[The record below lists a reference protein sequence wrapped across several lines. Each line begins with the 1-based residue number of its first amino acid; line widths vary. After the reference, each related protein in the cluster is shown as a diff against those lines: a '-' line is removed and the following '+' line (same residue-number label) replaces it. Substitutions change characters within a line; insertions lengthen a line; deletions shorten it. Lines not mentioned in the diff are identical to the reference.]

1 MSDLEE
7 RRSVF
12 QWSLRRGSVDS
23 RLEALG
29 EGEDLLAKKLEA
41 GEGLNAEE
49 AQAIGESILMA
60 ALQLDSTKTKE
71 WEAALFK
78 AMRRTLRKTEL
89 SFAEVFASVLS
100 SAAQTAVS
108 DMRRHFIIL
117 AALEVIDAEIPAE
130 KDDDTEEEENEP
142 KPYVPSST
150 VKTCV
155 QLVGTQVQLLPAGS
169 KAQRSS
175 TLAVSDMLL
184 RKHSQLHSLLLELWL
199 LPATRCNVLGSGCF
213 LTLALVTG
221 ACTENSTVSCCKP
234 ALTALVAEYITTVIG
249 HKSPAKIPPAL
260 LKALAPFVRRL
271 NTSHW
276 GSVDGSGLQGA
287 LLRLLKKAPESGSLI
302 TRLLCAQVGPSI
314 LLDEFSATGGSAAC
328 LRMLKSD
335 SADTRANGKAALIT
349 LLLKLKE
356 KTAIDELV
364 RGCVDLIVKRTTS
377 SPAQRAEVAAV
388 LAAGGH
394 LCLGKEDTGAAV
406 CVLTAPTIVPFLLGA
421 TGGIA
426 KETDEL
432 TKVVLARAV
441 GPWLAGYTS
450 QEAKDLATKL
460 ILPALQ
466 GKHALSHLVALSSA
480 ATRPSVAFSS
490 LVLPLLPV
498 FEGYFKKPTPANRNE
513 CMLAL
518 FVLQRAADS
527 TVESDDAAAARTL
540 YNSESLRKVLA
551 QPSSFLTHIASF
563 GNDGSTGLEAAVS
576 EARSCCIG
584 NLPAT
589 PGAAATLAAL
599 CLHPSSTVRRLVYSA
614 CAKLQN
620 ASDEASAQLA
630 MELRALVVPTHPGQS
645 ANANINRIAAAGSA
659 IAAQLPSRLE
669 SSAPAQACAAAELL
683 LLAGRL
689 CNASQGVTADATKV
703 GLATRLAKTI
713 VLALADMAL
722 EVEELCAQNLCAAAA
737 LGATDTDAC
746 YAASTSLRALGCSEL
761 WQGTLEASARQ
772 LLLLLPAPSAAIA
785 AVKAE
790 EARLVL
796 DPVGAARDATAAAA
810 AAAGKG
816 AAVTVTNAD
825 RKKSA
830 PRKDRRG
837 LFGADVDGD
846 DDFAERVKAEKMTAQ
861 AEGAAAAE
869 QDALEAIQSKIA
881 TEGAAVAAL
890 RAQTRGLISAFSA
903 LIRGSLSIS
912 DVACEIAADLLPLL
926 QPLLASTLVGTEAM
940 ELVKLL
946 AASSLE
952 HPLSRVA
959 DDCCYALL
967 AVAQTERAV
976 VCVGMKVQLKVEAYQ
991 AERMLQLMDR
1001 SGPFVRVFRV
1011 AAAAAAS
1018 SSVSSAGFA
1027 FLFPLLEALLDLP
1040 SAIPECNNAFP
1051 IFSDCL
1057 PRGPNPYVGARH
1069 GRVLELCLRA
1079 VHRPRMD
1086 PKPEVVLL
1094 RLCGTQLE
1102 DTTPLHGEYGL
1113 LCEHAEVRGTTLR
1126 VLKAWLAALANVV
1139 PLRLPSAERKREL
1152 ALCLMIAQCDEVAAI
1167 AETGVAVW
1175 SNWLALSGGDGGL
1188 AAGSWQ
1194 APLIAMMR
1202 SGAAVKRERVA
1213 RAFAV
1218 GCQLHPCDAAAAQAA
1233 MVKLYEDS
1241 PAPAAAAASGRTNQ
1255 RNDDGKT
1262 IRRAAAEGLRALGA
1276 AGALANNDA
1285 AMAVLK
1291 FATTVGAIDQNED
1304 VRDCMVKAGVAV
1316 LDCYAKDVPALLKF
1330 LQAEMRPAK
1339 AGEDLDSFDYRHE
1352 AVVVLLGA
1360 AGKYAPADAPELV
1373 ESIVKSLVGAL
1384 RTPSEAVQTA
1394 VAGCIVP
1401 LVQRSKTAES
1411 TQVLLRQLLQDVLE
1425 AETYGERRGAAF
1437 GLAAFI
1443 KGMGIAVLKQNDVV
1457 AHLRENCEKGSVGAR
1472 QGALGAFER
1481 LSAQLGLLFE
1491 PYVVTII
1498 PVLLKS
1504 FSHSHDL
1511 VREAAQNT
1519 AKVIMGRLS
1528 AHGVKQVLA
1537 PILSSLPN
1545 EPAWKT
1551 RLESLRLLGTMAH
1564 CAPKQL
1570 ASCLPQIVPVI
1581 VDASNDTHPRVKEGA
1596 KIVMSDITTVIRN
1609 PEVSALSPILLGAL
1623 ADPASKTK
1631 AALEAL
1637 LNCEFM
1643 HAIDAPSLALLV
1655 PILGRALR
1663 DRTADLKRRSA
1674 AITGNMVT
1682 MVGDS
1687 KFLLPYLEQLMPG
1700 LKDCL
1705 LDPIPDVRATSA
1717 KAMGSLVGGV
1727 GEVAELL
1734 DIIPWLTLTLTTESS
1749 PVERSGAAQGLA
1761 ELCFALGE
1769 ARLASVLEQA
1779 LPMQNS
1785 QSYAAREGLL
1795 WLLSFLPSAM
1805 HNQFAPHIVT
1815 TLPVILEGLSDP
1827 VESVREV
1834 ALRAGQVMV
1843 STLGRSHT
1851 KQLLPALRKGIL
1863 DPDWRIRHA
1872 SVSLVGELLYLVG
1885 DAKPVAAGTQQAD
1898 DDEEEEESSNKSISK
1913 VYANI
1918 SAHLGGQITENI
1930 LATLYI
1936 VRHDVAGACRQSSVQ
1951 VWKSVVTN
1959 TPRVIM
1965 EVAGEMVLQ
1974 LVHQLSSECDDLRVM
1989 AGRALGD
1996 IVSKLGDRILP
2007 TVMPHMSEGLRSS
2020 EQAMRQ
2026 GVCLGLAEILNAI
2039 SKRQIEDYVEVL
2051 VPALQLGFCDSS
2063 ESVRTQA
2070 SNAFQ
2075 TLFKAMGMAAIEAVV
2090 PALMMRVRVSPVDEE
2105 EEQDSAAAMVGLRG
2119 LVAARPRD
2127 MMEFIIPSA
2136 LQSPMSSQKCHVLMG
2151 MAAEGG
2157 SAMQYHCT
2165 LLVVSFV
2172 RELIALDAAV
2182 LAGDGEA
2189 VETLESV
2196 RECAKACMSAMTR
2209 EAVNTLLQELAKQVD
2224 HEESVPNRRWG
2235 CYLLQCFVG
2244 GSDANF
2250 RDYLPLILKGLLSR
2264 IAETDKPLLE
2274 AVRDALS
2281 SLVKNVPA
2289 EPLLVHLD
2297 FVRSCMASTASD
2309 AKFRSGGSVLLNE
2322 AGELEL
2328 PLFALPKALEPFMS
2342 LYNHGLVN
2350 GHAERREA
2358 CAEAMGDLFRMTSA
2372 ASMKPYLIKTTGP
2385 LIRVVGD
2392 RFPSSVKSA
2401 ILTTL
2406 GVLLR
2411 KGGASLKAFAPQL
2424 QTTFVKAL
2432 NDPSRQTR
2440 QRAAAGLGLLTGVSA
2455 RTDGLL
2461 GELGNAVTLAESGAI
2476 RTSIYEALSQSLVKA
2491 ATAPS
2496 AAALQKCHAAVI
2508 GAMLT
2513 EEEGPPRAAG
2523 CVSIGALAA
2532 LMEEEDVVQLIEDL
2546 VAQSNSTDAAT
2557 TAGALGGAA
2566 AAAAFAA
2573 PKGSAARPSLFKAL
2587 NSALTSSNPIIKP
2600 AACTAVATLWG
2611 PRRGAAPDSQ
2621 LNSEALKSYASTLA
2635 TTADDTKNDDNI
2647 RIKAVKALKAAVKAV
2662 NFTPGSD
2669 ANVAPLPAAAVSRFM
2684 ASFVKNSKELDPQ
2697 LSYSGNR
2704 GLHYLYNW
2712 PKCSNAMTDTLKGV
2726 TDANVT
2732 NILKEFQRKKVY
2744 PVDDADSDAEVE

>member
-1 MSDLEE
+1 MSDLQE
-7 RRSVF
+7 RVQLF
-12 QWSLRRGSVDS
+12 QWSLRRGDMLS
-23 RLEALG
+23 RLEGLLT
-29 EGEDLLAKKLEA
+29 GEDQLAGGSLGDDES
-41 GEGLNAEE
+41 
-49 AQAIGESILMA
+49 QALGESILMA
-60 ALQLDSTKTKE
+60 ALQLDAAKSKE

-78 AMRRTLRKTEL
+78 AIRRTLRLPTKL
-89 SFAEVFASVLS
+89 SFAEVYASMLS
-100 SAAQTAVS
+100 SAAQAAVC
-108 DMRRHFIIL
+108 DLQRQNIIL
-117 AALEVIDAEIPAE
+117 AALEVVDSEQGDVSDPEA
-130 KDDDTEEEENEP
+130 
-142 KPYVPSST
+142 KPPSPSGA
-150 VKTCV
+150 VLSCV
-155 QLVGTQVQLLPAGS
+155 RLVGSQVELLRTGS
-169 KAQRSS
+169 KVQRKC
-175 TLAVSDMLL
+175 TLAVADMLL
-184 RKHSQLHSLLLELWL
+184 RKHSYLHQLLLKEWLAPLPLDGCGSSLLG
-199 LPATRCNVLGSGCF
+199 PGCF
-213 LTLALVTG
+213 LTLAMVTG
-221 ACTENSTVSCCKP
+221 ACTAHCSVPCCEP
-234 ALTALVAEYITTVIG
+234 ALTALAAEYATAVIG
-249 HKSPAKIPPAL
+249 NKAPAKIPYAQ
-260 LKALAPFVRRL
+260 LKALAPLVSRFR
-271 NTSHW
+271 TAHW
-276 GSVDGSGLQGA
+276 GTADGTGLQAA
-287 LLRLLKKAPESGSLI
+287 LLRLMKKAPESSSLI
-302 TRLLCAQVGPSI
+302 TRALCAQLSQQVS
-314 LLDEFSATGGSAAC
+314 LEEFSSEGGSAAC

-335 SADTRANGKAALIT
+335 NSDTRANGKAALIS
-349 LLLKLKE
+349 LLLNLKDS
-356 KTAIDELV
+356 TAIDELV
-364 RGCVDLIVKRTTS
+364 KSCVELVVKRTTS
-377 SPAQRAEVAAV
+377 SAMQRAEVVAV
-388 LAAGGH
+388 LAAGAH
-394 LCLGKEDTGAAV
+394 LCLGKEDIGMAVAVTTGPSILPLLLGTTGA
-406 CVLTAPTIVPFLLGA
+406 
-421 TGGIA
+421 IA
-426 KETDEL
+426 KETEDL
-432 TKVVLARAV
+432 TKVTLARAT
-441 GPWLAGYTS
+441 GPWLAGLS
-450 QEAKDLATKL
+450 PDEAAELSKKT

-466 GKHALSHLVALSSA
+466 GKHAVAHLVALAGAAMGPSTSFSA
-480 ATRPSVAFSS
+480 
-490 LVLPLLPV
+490 LVQPLLSQM
-498 FEGYFKKPTPANRNE
+498 ESLFKKPTPANRND

-518 FVLQRAADS
+518 FVLQKAADS
-527 TVESDDAAAARTL
+527 SVHSAAAEAACAL
-540 YNSESLRKVLA
+540 YNSADLKKTLS
-551 QPSSFLTHIASF
+551 QPASFLTHIPSF
-563 GNDGSTGLEAAVS
+563 GADGPAGLEAAVS
-576 EARSCCIG
+576 EARCGCLSG
-584 NLPAT
+584 LPAT
-589 PGAAATLAAL
+589 PGAAGALASL
-599 CLHPSSTVRRLVYSA
+599 SLHPSPTVRRMVYTA
-614 CAKLQN
+614 CGCLQS
-620 ASDEASAQLA
+620 ASDVPDGTVQLVS
-630 MELRALVVPTHPGQS
+630 ELRSRVLESGAGQNLS
-645 ANANINRIAAAGSA
+645 ANISRIATAGAA
-659 IAAQLPSRLE
+659 IATQLPSRLE
-669 SSAPAQACAAAELL
+669 SADTASAQAAAAAELL

-689 CNASQGVTADATKV
+689 AVAAESTGTKSA
-703 GLATRLAKTI
+703 GLATRLAKQI
-713 VLALADMAL
+713 ALALTGMEPD
-722 EVEELCAQNLCAAAA
+722 VEDLCAQRLAAAA
-737 LGATDTDAC
+737 AEGAADADTSR
-746 YAASTSLRALGCSEL
+746 AASMALRALGCAEL
-761 WQGTLEASARQ
+761 WQGTLEAAARQ
-772 LLLLLPAPSAAIA
+772 LLLLLSEPSVTIA
-785 AVKAE
+785 AVDAE

-796 DPVGAARDATAAAA
+796 DPAGAARDAAAAAA

-816 AAVTVTNAD
+816 AEVKVTNAD

-837 LFGADVDGD
+837 LFGADAEGEE

-869 QDALEAIQSKIA
+869 AEALEAIQLKIA
-881 TEGAAVAAL
+881 TEGAAVTAL
-890 RAQTRGLISAFSA
+890 RARTRGLLHAFSA
-903 LIRGSLSIS
+903 LIQGSLSIS

-926 QPLLASTLVGTEAM
+926 QPLLASPLVGVEAM

-946 AASSLE
+946 ASCSLE

-959 DDCCYALL
+959 EDCCYSLL
-967 AVAQTERAV
+967 AIAQTDRAV
-976 VCVGMKVQLKVEAYQ
+976 VYMGKKAQPKEATYQ
-991 AERMLQLMDR
+991 AERLLKLMDC

-1018 SSVSSAGFA
+1018 SSVSPAGFA
-1027 FLFPLLEALLDLP
+1027 FLFPLVEALLDLP

-1057 PRGPNPYVGARH
+1057 PRGKEPFVGARH
-1069 GRVLELCLRA
+1069 GRVLEMCLRA

-1086 PKPEVVLL
+1086 PKPEDVLL
-1094 RLCGTQLE
+1094 RLCGTQLV
-1102 DTTPLHGEYGL
+1102 DTSPLHGQCGL
-1113 LCEHAEVRGTTLR
+1113 LSEHADVRGATLR
-1126 VLKAWLAALANVV
+1126 VLKAWLAALADVV
-1139 PLRLPSAERKREL
+1139 PLRMPSAAAAREL
-1152 ALCLMIAQCDEVAAI
+1152 ALCLMIAQCDEIAAN

-1188 AAGSWQ
+1188 AAGSWL
-1194 APLIAMMR
+1194 APLIDMM
-1202 SGAAVKRERVA
+1202 GCGPAVKRERVA
-1213 RAFAV
+1213 RAFVV
-1218 GCQLHPCDAAAAQAA
+1218 GCQLHSGDAATAQAV
-1233 MVKLYEDS
+1233 MIKLYEDN

-1255 RNDDGKT
+1255 RNDDGQT
-1262 IRRAAAEGLRALGA
+1262 IRQAAAEGLRALGA
-1276 AGALANNDA
+1276 AGTFSSNDA
-1285 AMAVLK
+1285 AMSVLK
-1291 FATTVGAIDQNED
+1291 FAITVGAIDRNED
-1304 VRDCMVKAGVAV
+1304 VREKMVKAGVAL
-1316 LDCYAKDVPALLKF
+1316 LDTYAKDVPALLQF
-1330 LQAEMRPAK
+1330 LQTEMRPAK
-1339 AGEDLDSFDYRHE
+1339 AGEDLDSFDFRHE

-1360 AGKYAPADAPELV
+1360 AGKYAPVDAPEVV
-1373 ESIVKSLVGAL
+1373 ESIVKSLVEAL
-1384 RTPSEAVQTA
+1384 RTPSEAVQVA
-1394 VAGCIVP
+1394 VAGCMVP
-1401 LVQRSKTAES
+1401 LVQRTKTAES
-1411 TQVLLRQLLQDVLE
+1411 TQVLLRQLLSDVLE

-1443 KGMGIAVLKQNDVV
+1443 KGMGIAVLKKNDVV

-1511 VREAAQNT
+1511 VREAAQST

-1537 PILSSLPN
+1537 PILSSLPT

-1570 ASCLPQIVPVI
+1570 ASCLPQIVPCI

-1596 KIVMSDITTVIRN
+1596 KLVMSDITTVIRN

-1655 PILGRALR
+1655 PILGRALK

-1734 DIIPWLTLTLTTESS
+1734 DVIPWLTLTLTTESS

-1805 HNQFAPHIVT
+1805 HNQFAPHIGV
-1815 TLPVILEGLSDP
+1815 TLPVILGGLSDP

-1834 ALRAGQVMV
+1834 ALRAGQVVV
-1843 STLGRSHT
+1843 SVLGRSHT
-1851 KQLLPALRKGIL
+1851 VQLLPALRKGIL

-1885 DAKPVAAGTQQAD
+1885 DAKPVTGGSQGD
-1898 DDEEEEESSNKSISK
+1898 DDEDDEASNKTTSK

-1918 SAHLGGQITENI
+1918 RAHLGGRITENI

-1951 VWKSVVTN
+1951 VWKSIVTN

-1974 LVHQLSSECDDLRVM
+1974 LVQQLSSESDDLRVM

-2007 TVMPHMSEGLRSS
+2007 TVMPHMSEGLRSK
-2020 EQAMRQ
+2020 EQSMRQ

-2063 ESVRTQA
+2063 ESVRSQA
-2070 SNAFQ
+2070 SKAFQ
-2075 TLFKAMGMAAIEAVV
+2075 TLFKAMGMGAIEAVV
-2090 PALMMRVRVSPVDEE
+2090 PALMMRVKVAPADKE
-2105 EEQDSAAAMVGLRG
+2105 EEQDNAAAMVGLRG
-2119 LVAARPRD
+2119 LVAAKPRD

-2151 MAAEGG
+2151 MASEGG

-2165 LLVVSFV
+2165 LLVTSFV
-2172 RELIALDAAV
+2172 NELITLDEAV
-2182 LAGDGEA
+2182 QAGDA
-2189 VETLESV
+2189 LAAQTLESV
-2196 RECAKACMSAMTR
+2196 RECAKACMAAMTR
-2209 EAVNTLLQELAKQVD
+2209 EAVNSLLQELAKQVD
-2224 HEESVPNRRWG
+2224 HEESIPNRRWG
-2235 CYLLQCFVG
+2235 CFLLQCFVG

-2250 RDYLPLILKGLLSR
+2250 RDYLPLVLKGLLSR

-2274 AVRDALS
+2274 AVRDAFS
-2281 SLVKNVPA
+2281 ALVKNVPA

-2297 FVRSCMASTASD
+2297 FIRSCMASTASD
-2309 AKFRSGGSVLLNE
+2309 AKFRSGGCVLLNE

-2328 PLFALPKALEPFMS
+2328 PLLALPKALEPFMS
-2342 LYNHGLVN
+2342 IYNHGLVN

-2406 GVLLR
+2406 GILLR

-2461 GELGNAVTLAESGAI
+2461 GELGNAVALAESGAI
-2476 RTSIYEALSQSLVKA
+2476 RTSIYEALSQSLAKA

-2496 AAALQKCHAAVI
+2496 AAALQKAQAAVV
-2508 GAMLT
+2508 GALLT
-2513 EEEGPPRAAG
+2513 EEEETPRAAG
-2523 CVSIGALAA
+2523 CVSMGALAA
-2532 LMEEEDVVQLIEDL
+2532 LMEDDGVSALIEDL
-2546 VAQSNSTDAAT
+2546 VTQCSSTDAAT
-2557 TAGALGGAA
+2557 VAGALGGAA
-2566 AAAAFAA
+2566 AAAALAA
-2573 PKGSAARPSLFKAL
+2573 PKGGAARPSLFKAM
-2587 NSALTSSNPIIKP
+2587 NSGLASSSPIIKP
-2600 AACTAVATLWG
+2600 AACGAVEALWG
-2611 PRRGAAPDSQ
+2611 PRRSAAPNAA
-2621 LNSEALKSYASTLA
+2621 LNSEALKAFASTIA
-2635 TTADDTKNDDNI
+2635 TAADDSKNDDNI
-2647 RIKAVKALKAAVKAV
+2647 RMRAVKALKSAAKAV
-2662 NFTPGSD
+2662 NFTPD
-2669 ANVAPLPAAAVSRFM
+2669 ADECPNVAALPAAAVSRFM
-2684 ASFVKNSKELDPQ
+2684 TSFVKNSKELDPQ
-2697 LSYSGNR
+2697 LAYSGSR

-2712 PKCSNAMTDTLKGV
+2712 PKGSSAMADTLKGV
-2726 TDANVT
+2726 TDASVT
-2732 NILKEFQRKKVY
+2732 SILKEFQRKKVY
-2744 PVDDADSDAEVE
+2744 PTDDADSDEEVV